1 MSENRKARSARADRL
16 HRLVE
21 RPRTSGAAQP
31 PAEGEPPG
39 AVSPGGPNLREA
51 VHRRMRELDEAD
63 RKEKESRKAQDERKR
78 GEGGS

>member
-1 MSENRKARSARADRL
+1 MSEDRKARSARADRL

-21 RPRTSGAAQP
+21 RLRASEAAQP

-39 AVSPGGPNLREA
+39 DAGPGGPNLREA

-63 RKEKESRKAQDERKR
+63 RKEKEPRKAQDERKR
-78 GEGGS
+78 SEGGS